1 MTTATTTPEQR
12 GLPGNAYKTDHARR
26 YDDTIRRVIPGY
38 DALHSM
44 TGVLLRDAIGD
55 DGRILVVGAG
65 TGAELLAL
73 GEMGPQWRF
82 TACDPAPDMLAV
94 ARERLAGHPVEA
106 RAALHAC
113 IADDLPAGESAFD
126 AATCL
131 LVMHFLPDDGSKLA
145 LLKSIAARLKP
156 GAPLILADMHE
167 DPASERWQRI
177 LRAWAGWQKTNGIDP
192 VMVERGLEHVRRSVH
207 FVPRARLEAL
217 FDEAGFEPSMDF
229 WHAFQFGAFLTRRK
243 AEAAA

>member
-1 MTTATTTPEQR
+1 MTTDTLAPEK
-12 GLPGNAYKTDHARR
+12 GVPGNAYKADHARR

-44 TGVLLRDAIGD
+44 TGVLLRDAIPD

-65 TGAELLAL
+65 TGSELLAL
-73 GEMGPQWRF
+73 GAMGPQWRF
-82 TACDPAPDMLAV
+82 TACDPASDMLAV
-94 ARERLAGHPVEA
+94 ARDRLAGQPVEA
-106 RAALHAC
+106 RTTLHAC
-113 IADDLPAGESAFD
+113 ITDDLPAEETAFD

-156 GAPLILADMHE
+156 GAPLVLADMHE

-177 LRAWAGWQKTNGIDP
+177 LRAWAGWQVSNGIDP
-192 VMVERGLEHVRRSVH
+192 EMVERGLQHVRRSVH
-207 FVPRARLEAL
+207 FVPRARMEAL

-243 AEAAA
+243 QEA